1 MYDLRWVPIVVGAGR
16 ELASSA
22 MPDAPVV
29 ADRPRRERRRV
40 REFADRVVTARPRL
54 WSTRPREEKP
64 CGT

>member
-16 ELASSA
+16 ELARSA

-29 ADRPRRERRRV
+29 AERPRREGRLLRR
-40 REFADRVVTARPRL
+40 FAERLVAAPARLRAPRL
-54 WSTRPREEKP
+54 GEEEP